1 MGRYVFPRE
10 SCSLKDDEGTTW
22 TVTKNVPVAADDP
35 IVRKNLSYFDDEPT
49 ELLRTVRVVEQATAA
64 PGEQRRTRVG

>member
-1 MGRYVFPRE
+1 MARYVFPRE
-10 SCSLKDDEGTTW
+10 SCSLADDEGTRW

-35 IVRKNLSYFDDEPT
+35 VVRCNPSYFADEPT
-49 ELLRTVRVVEQATAA
+49 ELQRTQRVVEQATAG